1 MITLTP
7 QLALLAVITSGV
19 GFAMI
24 RLGLAE
30 GALRLRNAKRRCP
43 ACGRFVEA
51 RTCSNCGS

>member
-7 QLALLAVITSGV
+7 QLALLAVITSGIGV
-19 GFAMI
+19 AMI

-30 GALRLRNAKRRCP
+30 GALRLRHTKRRCP

-51 RTCSNCGS
+51 RTCTNCRS